1 MFSIA
6 AFIML
11 SADRATCA
19 ARAALTGGSAAAR
32 NPARSSRT
40 TGPGI
45 AGRAATSTIT
55 SGLSA
60 PNQRH
65 HAERADT

>member
-1 MFSIA
+1 MVSIA

-11 SADRATCA
+11 SADRATC
-19 ARAALTGGSAAAR
+19 AALTGGSAAAR